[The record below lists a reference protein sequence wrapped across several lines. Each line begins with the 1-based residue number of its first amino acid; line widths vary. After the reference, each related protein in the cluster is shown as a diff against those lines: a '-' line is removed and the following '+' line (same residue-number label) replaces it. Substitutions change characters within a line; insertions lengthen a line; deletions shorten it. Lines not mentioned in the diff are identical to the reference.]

1 VTGVRLTLSH
11 QTFRVMLVKVGIT
24 EKDLR
29 ELAEAEILRRARDS
43 LTTWELQLFASELKS
58 RKKEG

>member
-1 VTGVRLTLSH
+1 MTGVRLTLSH
-11 QTFRVMLVKVGIT
+11 QTFRVMLVKVGLT

-43 LTTWELQLFASELKS
+43 LTTWEYSLFLGELKS
-58 RKKEG
+58 RGLT